1 MRLKTIVL
9 VTMAVLLVLSLAALS
24 EARDVKVMVVIGL
37 LDFGEEAKV
46 ISVADF
52 NKYMADYGDFQKL
65 LGRSITMR
73 EMVRD
78 GWHTVQ
84 IAPITDDYFIV
95 IFETGN

>member
-1 MRLKTIVL
+1 MRNRKLIL
-9 VTMAVLLVLSLAALS
+9 AAMAVFLVLSFAALS
-24 EARDVKVMVVIGL
+24 EARDLKVMVVIGL
-37 LDFGEEAKV
+37 LDYGEEAKV

-52 NKYMADYGDFQKL
+52 NRYKADYGDFQKL
-65 LGRSITMR
+65 LRRSITMR

-84 IAPITDDYFIV
+84 VEPITDDYFIA